1 MPARGFDMTET
12 DHYRALL
19 EISKAILAHKD
30 LHSLFRELA
39 HKLPTL
45 LNLDFVGLAL
55 HDPTRQVMR
64 AYTIATP
71 GDIILPQGLELP
83 VDEAPGGWVWR
94 TQQPLVVEN
103 LEAETRFPKAIQMMR
118 VFGVQSFCI
127 LPLTTSLRK
136 IGGMGFGRLQS
147 VPFGNAQLDF
157 LQQVANQVAVAV
169 DNVLNYESLD
179 AAQQGLAR
187 ERDRLRL
194 LLEINN
200 AVVSHLDLRG
210 LLKSISACL
219 RPIIPHDAALLTL
232 KEPGN
237 DQLRLHALDLQ
248 MFGQVPFEE
257 GVLISMHDTPE
268 GQAIMS
274 RQPVLVGPSVDL
286 ARFSSPWVRHAV
298 ENGVKSGCAVPLI
311 THERTLGALSVV
323 SQRENAFTASD
334 VELLG
339 QCANQIA
346 IAVAN
351 ALNFERARK
360 AEQEVGR
367 KFERERLML
376 QINNAVVSQLDLRD
390 LVRVISSSLSEA
402 LDINAVGLS
411 LYEPESACFRVYYY
425 DLPETI
431 PSMEAGATI
440 PAEGSIGG
448 LALTL
453 GRPILVN
460 RASEAE
466 AFPESKRRFY
476 DHGFNSGGC
485 VPLIMQGRKLGVLGV
500 LSFREDAFPEE
511 RQQLL
516 CQIADQI
523 AIATENAVN
532 FERARKAEQALTR
545 QLERERLML
554 EITNA
559 VVSHLE
565 LSDLLKTVSACLK
578 RVLPHDLAGI
588 ALYDAVTG
596 QLKAHA
602 LDFPQNQEFVEM
614 GDAIPID
621 GTPEG
626 LAFKTRR
633 QVLIKRLDLS
643 EFTADIMRRAVAE
656 GLKSG
661 CTVPLISRGRVLGTL
676 SVVSVQESAFSQDD
690 ADLFDRIGAQV
701 AIAIENGLAY
711 QEIANLK
718 DKLDKEKLYLE
729 EEIRSDFEDIIGESA
744 ELKKVLKQVEI
755 VASTDSTVLILGETG
770 TGKELIARAIHNLSG
785 RQDGTFV
792 KLNCAAIPTG
802 LLESELF
809 GHEKG
814 AFTGAIATKIG
825 RFELADKG
833 TLFLDEVGEIPL
845 ELQVKLLRVLQ
856 EQEFERLGSTRTIR
870 VNVRVVAATNRD
882 LAQMVEEQ
890 RFRSDLYYRLKVF
903 PITVP
908 PLRERA
914 GDIPSLVRYFTQK
927 FALRMKKR
935 IDTVPAETMKA
946 LQAYPW
952 PGNVREL
959 ENCIE
964 RAVILSSGADLFVP
978 LSELKRPDVSVAKV
992 ATATLEQAER
1002 DHILKVLRDTKWVI
1016 GGAAG
1021 AAAKLGMKRTTLQS
1035 KMQKLGISRPS

>member
-1 MPARGFDMTET
+1 MSET

-19 EISKAILAHKD
+19 EVSKAILAHKD
-30 LHSLFRELA
+30 LPSLFRELA

-55 HDPTRQVMR
+55 HDPARQVMR
-64 AYTIATP
+64 AYTITTP
-71 GDIILPQGLELP
+71 KDIKLPQGLELP
-83 VDEAPGGWVWR
+83 VDEAPGGWVWK
-94 TQQPLVVEN
+94 TQQPLVVMD

-118 VFGVQSFCI
+118 VFGVRSFCV

-147 VPFGNAQLDF
+147 ILFDHAQLDF

-169 DNVLNYESLD
+169 DNVLNYENLET
-179 AAQQGLAR
+179 AQQGLAR

-194 LLEINN
+194 VLEINN

-210 LLKSISACL
+210 LLKSISASL

-232 KEPGN
+232 QEPGN

-286 ARFSSPWVRHAV
+286 TRFSSPWVRHAV
-298 ENGVKSGCAVPLI
+298 ENGVRSGCAVPLI

-323 SQRENAFTASD
+323 SHREDAFTASD
-334 VELLG
+334 VELLS

-346 IAVAN
+346 IAVTN
-351 ALNFERARK
+351 TLNFERARK
-360 AEQEVGR
+360 AE
-367 KFERERLML
+367 L
-376 QINNAVVSQLDLRD
+376 
-390 LVRVISSSLSEA
+390 
-402 LDINAVGLS
+402 
-411 LYEPESACFRVYYY
+411 
-425 DLPETI
+425 
-431 PSMEAGATI
+431 
-440 PAEGSIGG
+440 
-448 LALTL
+448 
-453 GRPILVN
+453 
-460 RASEAE
+460 
-466 AFPESKRRFY
+466 
-476 DHGFNSGGC
+476 
-485 VPLIMQGRKLGVLGV
+485 
-500 LSFREDAFPEE
+500 
-511 RQQLL
+511 
-516 CQIADQI
+516 
-523 AIATENAVN
+523 
-532 FERARKAEQALTR
+532 ALTR
-545 QLERERLML
+545 QLERERLVL

-559 VVSHLE
+559 VVSHLG
-565 LSDLLKTVSACLK
+565 LSELLKVISACLR
-578 RVLPHDLAGI
+578 RVLPHDLAGFC
-588 ALYDAVTG
+588 LYDSATH
-596 QLKAHA
+596 QLRAHA
-602 LDFPQNQEFVEM
+602 MDFPSNQDFGAI
-614 GDAIPID
+614 GDVIPLE

-626 LAFKTRR
+626 MAVTSRKS
-633 QVLIKRLDLS
+633 VLIKKLDL
-643 EFTADIMRRAVAE
+643 AE
-656 GLKSG
+656 LPAEIIKRGAAAGLKSG
-661 CTVPLISRGRVLGTL
+661 CAVPLIAHDRVLGTL
-676 SVVSVQESAFSQDD
+676 SVVSRQEYAFTEQD
-690 ADLFDRIGAQV
+690 AELLGQIGSQV
-701 AIAIENGLAY
+701 ALAVANSTAY
-711 QEIANLK
+711 QEIADLR
-718 DKLDKEKLYLE
+718 DKLKKEKLYLE
-729 EEIRSDFEDIIGESA
+729 EEIRTEYDFEDIIGESVA
-744 ELKKVLKQVEI
+744 LKNVLKQVEI
-755 VASTDSTVLILGETG
+755 VAPTDSTVLILGETG

-882 LAQMVEEQ
+882 LPQMVEEQ

-903 PITVP
+903 PITIP
-908 PLRERA
+908 SLRDRTS
-914 GDIPSLVRYFTQK
+914 DIPLLVRYFTQK
-927 FALRMKKR
+927 FAVRMKKR
-935 IDTVPAETMKA
+935 IEAVPVETMKA

-959 ENCIE
+959 ENSIE
-964 RAVILSSGADLFVP
+964 RAVILSSGTDLFVP
-978 LSELKRPDVSVAKV
+978 LSELKRPDVSVTTV
-992 ATATLEQAER
+992 ATTTLEQAER

-1035 KMQKLGISRPS
+1035 KMQKLGIARPS